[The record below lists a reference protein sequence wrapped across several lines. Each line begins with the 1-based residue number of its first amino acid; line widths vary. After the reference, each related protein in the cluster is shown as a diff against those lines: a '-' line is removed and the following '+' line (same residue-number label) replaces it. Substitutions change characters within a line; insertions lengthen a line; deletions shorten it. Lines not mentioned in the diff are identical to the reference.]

1 MSKKFNIQPWMAR
14 NLDIQVTTT
23 TAYPVTDSLT
33 QESILISVLNHQEQE
48 QVLNPST
55 LAIGD
60 ENAAMMQVRLD
71 RV

>member
-1 MSKKFNIQPWMAR
+1 MAR
-14 NLDIQVTTT
+14 NLDIQATTA